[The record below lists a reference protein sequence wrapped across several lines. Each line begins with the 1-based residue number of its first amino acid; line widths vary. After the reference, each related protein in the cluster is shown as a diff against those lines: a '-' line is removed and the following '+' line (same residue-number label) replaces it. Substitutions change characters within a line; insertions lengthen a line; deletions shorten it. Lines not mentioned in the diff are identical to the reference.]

1 MERLHF
7 NGQGFRYLVKW
18 RRKGSL
24 AWESDTVEDPLQT
37 QFQQEV
43 PDVYGLYEVQV
54 KAENEMGQSHQPAFV
69 YIGRSGESGRCREEE
84 GGRGEGGGG
93 SWWEGA
99 ALYAGGI
106 VLVW

>member
-69 YIGRSGESGRCREEE
+69 YIGRSGESGRCKEEE
-84 GGRGEGGGG
+84 GGCGL
-93 SWWEGA
+93 S
-99 ALYAGGI
+99 LI
-106 VLVW
+106 HI

>member
-1 MERLHF
+1 M
-7 NGQGFRYLVKW
+7 
-18 RRKGSL
+18 
-24 AWESDTVEDPLQT
+24 EDPLQT

-43 PDVYGLYEVQV
+43 PDVYGPVRGASQ
-54 KAENEMGQSHQPAFV
+54 
-69 YIGRSGESGRCREEE
+69 GRRTRWGRATSPPSSTSVGPESLVGAGRRK
-84 GGRGEGGGG
+84 GGGGEG